1 MRVGFG
7 HDAGHRLGQTTVYR
21 GKRHVF
27 DWFVSTPSPPPTST
41 RTRTPA
47 KVDRMLD
54 EDLLVGSG
62 RQACDTL
69 RPLAYSTLTD
79 LVHHVKD
86 RIDLDQVSRVVQVCL
101 HRCRCL

>member
-1 MRVGFG
+1 
-7 HDAGHRLGQTTVYR
+7 
-21 GKRHVF
+21 
-27 DWFVSTPSPPPTST
+27 
-41 RTRTPA
+41 
-47 KVDRMLD
+47 MLD
-54 EDLLVGSG
+54 EDLLVGPG